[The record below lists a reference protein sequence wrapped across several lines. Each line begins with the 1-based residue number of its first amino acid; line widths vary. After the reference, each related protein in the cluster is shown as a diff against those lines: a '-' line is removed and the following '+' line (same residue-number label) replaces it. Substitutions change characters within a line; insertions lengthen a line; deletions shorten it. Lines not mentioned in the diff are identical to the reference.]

1 MLTAFSVYPL
11 MPMQSELFPP
21 DRPTTPDALQTSPRL
36 SAEEATTQL
45 ESTLATPGSEQRAQR
60 RRVNAPIPVWLQR
73 LSLAVMV
80 TFCLYI
86 GVLLACLPWTRFWF
100 QNPYLFTYPRLGHV
114 LLMGAT
120 RGIISGIGVMDIW
133 IGLSE
138 AIHYRDARA

>member
-1 MLTAFSVYPL
+1 
-11 MPMQSELFPP
+11 MQSELFPP
-21 DRPTTPDALQTSPRL
+21 DDATTPGAATTSPRL
-36 SAEEATTQL
+36 PAEEATPRL
-45 ESTLATPGSEQRAQR
+45 EPAHATPGSEQRAQR
-60 RRVNAPIPVWLQR
+60 RRANAPIPVWLQR

-86 GVLLACLPWTRFWF
+86 GVLLTCLPWTRYWF
-100 QNPYLFTYPRLGHV
+100 QNPYVFAYPRLGHL